1 MITGWKR
8 LAIGLASATALVAP
22 MSAPALAVSPA
33 LAPAASQE
41 FFGFG
46 LSAHASA
53 ALAQARASATSQ
65 ATAAG
70 YASSQCKVTY
80 QDVSREGDD
89 PPRGLWTAEVDLL
102 CSN

>member
-1 MITGWKR
+1 VRT
-8 LAIGLASATALVAP
+8 
-22 MSAPALAVSPA
+22 
-33 LAPAASQE
+33 PAASQE
-41 FFGFG
+41 FIGFG

-53 ALAQARASATSQ
+53 ALAQARASATSK

-70 YASSQCKVTY
+70 YTSSQCTVTY
-80 QDVSREGDD
+80 QDVSLEGED